1 MKNPSRNFEKKL
13 KAQLTKLFVVNRR
26 QAITATGK
34 LLSVSFAHIW
44 TVESG
49 KITKLIDFFD
59 TARCPFRVS
68 SLITYR
74 SPFRRGPDYM
84 HRLALLIFAF
94 LVLAAPLMAQEK
106 SWEIFDS
113 SVPEPALVKSDSQE
127 IYETVLKI
135 IDRWNQ
141 HDIEGSLAPYWKSP
155 DLLVVI
161 NLDQYNGWQQLHD
174 FYIKNYS
181 DPNSMGK
188 LAPARLSVKLVK
200 PDVALALIWSEV
212 TFPDSKKKLDQNTL
226 LLLRKF
232 EDGWKI
238 TAEHT
243 NNEYQ

>member
-1 MKNPSRNFEKKL
+1 
-13 KAQLTKLFVVNRR
+13 
-26 QAITATGK
+26 
-34 LLSVSFAHIW
+34 
-44 TVESG
+44 
-49 KITKLIDFFD
+49 
-59 TARCPFRVS
+59 
-68 SLITYR
+68 
-74 SPFRRGPDYM
+74 M

-94 LVLAAPLMAQEK
+94 LVLAAPLRAQEK
-106 SWEIFDS
+106 SWEMFDS
-113 SVPEPALVKSDSQE
+113 SVPKPAPVKSAAQE
-127 IYETVLKI
+127 IYETLLKI

-141 HDIEGSLAPYWKSP
+141 HDIEGYLAAYWKSP
-155 DLLVVI
+155 DMLVVS
-161 NLDQYNGWQQLHD
+161 NLDQYDGWQQLHD
-174 FYIKNYS
+174 FYMKNYS